1 MPENLEKHGN
11 LIEERAVFLL
21 RSILPEAQ
29 DPLLLYI
36 HMFLLEDLRIGSM
49 LYEYAVSA
57 SRSIQTALI
66 QDLFLNLCCFL
77 FVWWK
82 GSPQGRTL
90 KRMIL
95 KKRGVPFQ

>member
-49 LYEYAVSA
+49 LYEYGCFSFQIHPN
-57 SRSIQTALI
+57 SIDSGFVLEPLLFFIRLVERITA
-66 QDLFLNLCCFL
+66 
-77 FVWWK
+77 
-82 GSPQGRTL
+82 R
-90 KRMIL
+90 
-95 KKRGVPFQ
+95 